1 MRLNERSRS
10 FSIIR
15 ANGRSSSAL
24 AERYSAEMR
33 VTCVKLLFAAGL
45 AMSPVPGHT
54 ADAIS
59 FTASDRVQVFADYYS
74 AGSKAKPLILLFH
87 QAGSN
92 RGEYATIGPTLASLG
107 FNALAIDQR
116 SGGDAWGRTNE
127 TVKHLGKSTD
137 YGEALLDL
145 EAALQWAKSSGQTRS
160 ILVWGS
166 SYSAA
171 LVFLLATEHRREI
184 KAVLAFSPGE
194 YLRGSSTAW
203 KAATQVSIQL
213 RIQKR
218 LRRRNPFSMPRTP
231 PKKPNSSRRLRASMD
246 PRRSEKTR
254 TQTGPQKIGRRSN
267 NFSRNSPS
275 KPMLPPET
283 CALSDIC
290 AQFLDLMRPLRWL

>member
-10 FSIIR
+10 FSITR

-24 AERYSAEMR
+24 AERYSAEMS
-33 VTCVKLLFAAGL
+33 VTCIRFLFAAAL
-45 AMSPVPGHT
+45 AMSPACSHA

-92 RGEYATIGPTLASLG
+92 RGEYATIGPRLATLG

-116 SGGDAWGRTNE
+116 SGGNAWGQTNE

-145 EAALQWAKSSGQTRS
+145 EAALQWAKSSGQTGS

-171 LVFLLATEHRREI
+171 LVFLLAAEHRREI

-194 YLRGSSTAW
+194 YLRGSSTVR
-203 KAATQVSIQL
+203 KAAAQVSIP
-213 RIQKR
+213 IFVTSAKD
-218 LRRRNPFSMPRTP
+218 
-231 PKKPNSSRRLRASMD
+231 PKEIAVAKSILD
-246 PRRSEKTR
+246 V
-254 TQTGPQKIGRRSN
+254 
-267 NFSRNSPS
+267 SPS
-275 KPMLPPET
+275 GEKSQFIPQVAGVHGSSTLREDQNPDGAEENWT
-283 CALSDIC
+283 AVK
-290 AQFLDLMRPLRWL
+290 QFLAKFSSQAASCRPRN